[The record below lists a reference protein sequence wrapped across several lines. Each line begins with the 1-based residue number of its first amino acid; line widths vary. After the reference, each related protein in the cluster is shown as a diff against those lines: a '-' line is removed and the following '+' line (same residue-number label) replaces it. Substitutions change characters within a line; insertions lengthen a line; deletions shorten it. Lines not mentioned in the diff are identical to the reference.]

1 MSFDERIAREV
12 VARAPRY
19 PVRLSVRYR
28 YAHQRTWYEAE
39 TRNVSASG
47 VLFERKDIDPSIA
60 ANAAIVMSLAMPPV
74 IPGSPVIARL
84 VCTGHIVRFAAGQ
97 PDAAASVAAT
107 IKRYRFERLEAE
119 C

>member
-1 MSFDERIAREV
+1 M
-12 VARAPRY
+12 
-19 PVRLSVRYR
+19 
-28 YAHQRTWYEAE
+28 
-39 TRNVSASG
+39 
-47 VLFERKDIDPSIA
+47 LFERKDIDPSIA